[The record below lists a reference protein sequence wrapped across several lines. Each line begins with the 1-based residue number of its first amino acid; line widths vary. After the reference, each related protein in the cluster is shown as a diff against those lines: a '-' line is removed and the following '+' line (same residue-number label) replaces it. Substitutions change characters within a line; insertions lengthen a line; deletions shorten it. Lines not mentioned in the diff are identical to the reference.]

1 MFTYSFSVPGACEAG
16 KRARDYY
23 TWWNLYQIQTSG
35 IIKIGMKRH
44 WVKDWPISRVC
55 LLIQSTLT
63 RVNTNT
69 LLHVVEFMWPSNV
82 VVVL

>member
-1 MFTYSFSVPGACEAG
+1 
-16 KRARDYY
+16 
-23 TWWNLYQIQTSG
+23 
-35 IIKIGMKRH
+35 MKRH
-44 WVKDWPISRVC
+44 LVKDWPISRVC

-82 VVVL
+82 VVVLCTLHFDTISLFLSPILW